1 MLINSFK
8 CPNALGPLLHAEGA
22 LCKGYIFCPFK
33 YPIRKGGYYGW
44 RADDGQ
50 ALDVLYD
57 GETVQVIAG
66 PRIDTPN
73 THGTGC
79 STASAIAAE
88 LAKGAS
94 PVQAVQAAKA
104 YVSQALQ
111 ASAALRI
118 GSGSQTPFNHG

>member
-1 MLINSFK
+1 M
-8 CPNALGPLLHAEGA
+8 
-22 LCKGYIFCPFK
+22 
-33 YPIRKGGYYGW
+33 
-44 RADDGQ
+44 
-50 ALDVLYD
+50 DVLYD
-57 GETVQVIAG
+57 GETLQVVAG
-66 PRIDTPN
+66 PRINTPN

-94 PVQAVQAAKA
+94 PIQAVQAAKA
-104 YVSQALQ
+104 YVSGALQ